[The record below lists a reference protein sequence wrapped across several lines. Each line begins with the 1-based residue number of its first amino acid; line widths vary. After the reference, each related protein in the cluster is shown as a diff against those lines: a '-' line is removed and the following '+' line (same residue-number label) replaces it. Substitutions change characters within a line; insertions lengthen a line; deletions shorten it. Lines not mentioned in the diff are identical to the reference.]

1 MGRYLEASKT
11 MGIFIQDGR
20 TKIGFFSFT
29 GRTRCLGRLACIAF
43 MDDLM
48 KGMNGDA

>member
-1 MGRYLEASKT
+1 MGRYLEASET

-20 TKIGFFSFT
+20 TEIGFFLIRV
-29 GRTRCLGRLACIAF
+29 GLAASEGLHAF

-48 KGMNGDA
+48 TGMNGDA